1 LNSFHWGVYIMF
13 VCGWR
18 ATTRIVAVAAATLT
32 ALVVATTAGAVSTV
46 PHVSVASVQQG
57 WQFPVPGWTKTN
69 KEAGRVDDILRVGH
83 VVFIA
88 GNFTTAEDHSGNLA
102 QRSFL
107 AAEDALTGELL
118 PFAPQ
123 LNGRAFFLAA
133 SPDRKTL
140 YVGGQF
146 TTVNGEPHSK
156 LVAFDIASGQVS
168 PVVPN
173 LGLNGTVKA
182 IAPYG
187 DDLYIGGAFTTVSGQ
202 PSTRLARLSL
212 SGGRFALN
220 PSWHAGASDEV
231 RDLIADPASGRL
243 IVAGWFKALDGSSAS
258 AHLGAVSL
266 ASGDLAPWAS
276 HPGYEVLDIA
286 RCGPEL
292 YAAMGGPGGTAL
304 AFDLASGRQ
313 QWYYKTDGNVQA
325 VATVG
330 GYPVYGMHGDYVA
343 PKANV
348 SMKEYGTSKRI
359 SRHKVFMLSP
369 DGVLQAWAPPLTS
382 TQGVL
387 GVWALRGGG
396 GSMYVGGDFTRVD
409 GSDQARFAIFPS
421 V

>member
-1 LNSFHWGVYIMF
+1 MF
-13 VCGWR
+13 ARRWR
-18 ATTRIVAVAAATLT
+18 ALGSVLAVAAAATT
-32 ALVVATTAGAVSTV
+32 ALAVATTAGATSVV
-46 PHVSVASVQQG
+46 PHVSAAAIQQG

-83 VVFIA
+83 IVFVA
-88 GNFTTAEDHSGNLA
+88 GNFVTAADHSGNVQA
-102 QRSFL
+102 RTYL
-107 AAEDALTGELL
+107 AAEDAVTGALL

-123 LNGRAFFLAA
+123 LNGRAYFLAV
-133 SPDRKTL
+133 SPDRQTL
-140 YVGGQF
+140 YVGGAF
-146 TTVNGEPHSK
+146 TTVDGAPHPR

-173 LGLNGTVKA
+173 LGLNGSVKA
-182 IAPYG
+182 IASSG
-187 DDLYIGGAFTTVSGQ
+187 DDLYIGGGFTSVSGEAH
-202 PSTRLARLSL
+202 SRLAKLSL
-212 SGGRFALN
+212 SGGRFAVDS
-220 PSWHAGASDEV
+220 SWRAGASDEV
-231 RDLIADPASGRL
+231 RDLVADPVGGRL
-243 IVAGWFKALDGSSAS
+243 IVAGWFKALDGSASS
-258 AHLGAVSL
+258 AHLGAVTL
-266 ASGDLAPWAS
+266 ASGGLASWAS
-276 HPGYEVLDIA
+276 HPGYEILDIT

-325 VATVG
+325 VASVG

-369 DGVLQAWAPPLTS
+369 DGVLQSWSPALTS

-387 GVWALRGGG
+387 GVWALKGGG
-396 GSMYVGGDFTRVD
+396 GNMYVGGDFTRVD
-409 GSDQARFAIFPS
+409 GGDQARFAIFPA

>member
-1 LNSFHWGVYIMF
+1 MF
-13 VCGWR
+13 PR
-18 ATTRIVAVAAATLT
+18 RLRVAGRLLAVVAAATTVL
-32 ALVVATTAGAVSTV
+32 AVASTAGATSAV
-46 PHVSVASVQQG
+46 PHVSVAAAQQG
-57 WQFPVPGWTKTN
+57 WQFPVPGWAPTN

-83 VVFIA
+83 TVFIA
-88 GNFTTAEDHSGNLA
+88 GNFTTAEDHNGNVQ
-102 QRSFL
+102 QRSYL
-107 AAEDALTGELL
+107 AAEDALTGALL
-118 PFAPQ
+118 PFAPV
-123 LNGRAFFLAA
+123 LDRRAFFLAA

-146 TTVNGEPHSK
+146 STVNGQAQSR

-173 LGLNGTVKA
+173 LGINGPVKA
-182 IAPYG
+182 IAAVG
-187 DDLYIGGAFTTVSGQ
+187 SDLYIGGGFTSVSGQ
-202 PSTRLARLSL
+202 SHGRLARLSL
-212 SGGRFALN
+212 SGDHFALD
-220 PSWHAGASDEV
+220 AGWQASASDEV

-243 IVAGWFKALDGSSAS
+243 IVAGWFKALDGAASSP
-258 AHLGAVSL
+258 HLGAVSL

-276 HPGYEVLDIA
+276 HPGYEILDIT
-286 RCGPEL
+286 RCGSEL

-304 AFDLASGRQ
+304 AFDFAGGHQ

-325 VATVG
+325 VAAVG

-348 SMKEYGTSKRI
+348 SMKEYGTSQRI

-369 DGVLQAWAPPLTS
+369 DGVLQTWAPPLTS

-396 GSMYVGGDFTRVD
+396 GSMYVGGDFTRVA

>member
-1 LNSFHWGVYIMF
+1 MF
-13 VCGWR
+13 VPRWR
-18 ATTRIVAVAAATLT
+18 ALGCFLAVAAAATT
-32 ALVVATTAGAVSTV
+32 ALAVTTTAGATSVV
-46 PHVSVASVQQG
+46 PHVSAAAVQQG

-83 VVFIA
+83 TVFVA
-88 GNFTTAEDHSGNLA
+88 GNFTTAADHVGNVKA
-102 QRSFL
+102 RTFL
-107 AAEDALTGELL
+107 AAEDATTGALL

-123 LNGRAFFLAA
+123 LNGRAYFLAA

-140 YVGGQF
+140 YVGGAF
-146 TTVNGEPHSK
+146 STVNGAAHSRF
-156 LVAFDIASGQVS
+156 VAFDIASGQVS

-173 LGLNGTVKA
+173 LGLNGSVKA
-182 IAPYG
+182 IAASG
-187 DDLYIGGAFTTVSGQ
+187 DDLYIGGAFTSVAGEAHN
-202 PSTRLARLSL
+202 RLAKLSL
-212 SGGRFALN
+212 AGGQFALDS
-220 PSWHAGASDEV
+220 SWRAGASDEV
-231 RDLIADPASGRL
+231 RDLVADPLSGRL
-243 IVAGWFKALDGSSAS
+243 IVAGWFKSLDGYTSSG
-258 AHLGAVSL
+258 HLGAVTLVSGGL
-266 ASGDLAPWAS
+266 ANWAS

-286 RCGPEL
+286 RCGTKL

-304 AFDLASGRQ
+304 AYDLATGQQ
-313 QWYYKTDGNVQA
+313 QWFYKTDGNVQA
-325 VATVG
+325 VATIG

-369 DGVLQAWAPPLTS
+369 DGVLQDWAPPLTS
-382 TQGVL
+382 DQGVL

-409 GSDQARFAIFPS
+409 GGDQARFAIFPS

>member
-1 LNSFHWGVYIMF
+1 MF
-13 VCGWR
+13 IHIWR
-18 ATTRIVAVAAATLT
+18 AARLMMAVAAVATT
-32 ALVVATTAGAVSTV
+32 ALAVATTAGATPAV
-46 PHVSVASVQQG
+46 PHMAAAAVQQG

-69 KEAGRVDDILRVGH
+69 KEAGRVDDVMRVGN

-88 GNFTTAEDHSGNLA
+88 GNFVTAADHTGDV
-102 QRSFL
+102 QPRSYL
-107 AAEDALTGELL
+107 AAEDATTGALL

-123 LNGRAFFLAA
+123 LNGRAYFLAA
-133 SPDRKTL
+133 SPDHTTL
-140 YVGGQF
+140 YVGGAF
-146 TTVNGEPHSK
+146 TTVNGHAQPR
-156 LVAFDIASGQVS
+156 LVAFDIASGRVS
-168 PVVPN
+168 PIVPN
-173 LGLNGTVKA
+173 LALNSSVKA
-182 IAPYG
+182 IAATG
-187 DDLYIGGAFTTVSGQ
+187 SDLYIGGGFTTVSGE
-202 PSTRLARLSL
+202 PRNRLAKLTL
-212 SGGRFALN
+212 SGGRFALD
-220 PSWHAGASDEV
+220 STWRADASDEV
-231 RDLIADPASGRL
+231 RDLVADPLSGRL
-243 IVAGWFKALDGSSAS
+243 IVAGWFTSLDGSTSS
-258 AHLGAVSL
+258 GRLGAVTL
-266 ASGDLAPWAS
+266 ASGGLATWAS

-304 AFDLASGRQ
+304 AFDLATGRQ
-313 QWYYKTDGNVQA
+313 RWYYKTDGNVQA

-343 PKANV
+343 PQANV

-369 DGVLQAWAPPLTS
+369 DGVLQSWAPPLTS

-409 GSDQARFAIFPS
+409 GGDQARFAIFPR